1 MNELFIL
8 ILDLVAGIMLGILY
22 FGGLWLTVKNLP
34 ASKNPYILTLGSFF
48 CRTVISLFGFYLVA
62 RGGHWERLLVCLS
75 GFILM
80 KIFLVYRLRPEKR
93 DVKLAGKIAEVAQ
106 VK

>member
-8 ILDLVAGIMLGILY
+8 ILSLVAGILLGIFY

-34 ASKNPYILTLGSFF
+34 PSRNPYVLTLGSFF
-48 CRTVISLFGFYLVA
+48 GRTVISLIGFYIVA
-62 RGGHWERLLVCLS
+62 RGGHWERLLVCLA
-75 GFILM
+75 GFISM

-93 DVKLAGKIAEVAQ
+93 DAKLSGKNVAVSEVK
-106 VK
+106 

>member
-1 MNELFIL
+1 MNEMFML
-8 ILDLVAGIMLGILY
+8 ILSLVAGILLGIFY

-34 ASKNPYILTLGSFF
+34 VSRNPYILTLGSFF
-48 CRTVISLFGFYLVA
+48 GRTVISLIGFYMVA
-62 RGGHWERLLVCLS
+62 RGGNWERLLVCVA
-75 GFILM
+75 GFIFM

-93 DVKLAGKIAEVAQ
+93 EAKLPGKIAAVSQ

>member
-8 ILDLVAGIMLGILY
+8 IFSLVAGILLGIFY

-34 ASKNPYILTLGSFF
+34 VSRNPYILTLGSFF
-48 CRTVISLFGFYLVA
+48 ARTVISLFGFYMVA

-93 DVKLAGKIAEVAQ
+93 GAKIAQKIAVVPEV
-106 VK
+106 K